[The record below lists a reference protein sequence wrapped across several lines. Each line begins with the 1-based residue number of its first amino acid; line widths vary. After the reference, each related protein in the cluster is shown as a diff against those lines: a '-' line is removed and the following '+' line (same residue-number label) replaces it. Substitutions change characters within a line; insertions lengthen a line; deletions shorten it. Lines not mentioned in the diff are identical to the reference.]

1 MKKGFTLIELLVA
14 VGIFTVILGIIFTF
28 FNPIEF
34 AKRQRD
40 IKRINDL
47 NSLASAIE
55 TCIAVNPNC
64 NLGEDDNFIYISVP
78 SGKENI
84 PSTTTDATGKIW
96 FIHTVTS
103 SDLYNINGTGWLPVD
118 FSSLRYSPLS
128 SLPVDPIN
136 SFSQKYFYSYVF
148 NKDAKEF
155 EINANLEY
163 SAFRKNGRS
172 DKTSTD
178 GGSDLEIYEV
188 GNNKCLIYNTLYGD
202 ITTTTCGYIQS
213 ESENTGTGGELINY
227 ITLTNVTGTIEAL
240 DLDDSNLYFVGWPP
254 GGVAVPDWIIG
265 KADFDLSNLTITT
278 TEIGL
283 SAPYRDAPLDVKIK
297 GDNLYIGG
305 RQFFG
310 GPEYDFAW
318 RIEKRDKNFNLLSEA
333 TSNPYVG
340 IGPEE
345 IEGLAVDDNNLF
357 LVGNQETQ
365 PGISDWRIEVRG
377 PNLEF
382 YTATSENLSSGDD
395 EALDVAL
402 DDNYIYVVGYYT
414 SFSPATHTVWRIEK
428 RDKSLNLISATDTCV
443 NSSFD
448 CKANAI
454 AIDDSYLYIAG
465 QYGGQW
471 RVEKRNK
478 SDLSLVWAQTI
489 DPTSYNDIP
498 YGIAVDC
505 EGVYIAG
512 TQSVGSNP
520 IWRIEKRNLYT
531 GTIDWATTSS
541 YGNAKDIAVNDQGVF
556 IVGDKNGYF
565 AIEKRNRGAPKC
577 NTTFNEE
584 FDNMLLYEAATTS
597 DGYYL
602 IGGSIIKGQSK
613 DALVLKL
620 YRDGK
625 IATSVSFGGNKDDGF
640 GSLIVD
646 GDYFV
651 GAGYTYSFGTGTPS
665 FSNAYIVKASATSGT
680 IVWQKYFGSDNG
692 DDIIN
697 QIKKAPDGNYIATGY
712 TTSTPYNYQNKEVWV
727 VKINSNTGNII
738 WQTTSNIGNLGNSID
753 ITNDGNYIV
762 GGGGWRIPPYL
773 FIMKINSS
781 TGDVICSSTDI
792 LKGLHGNSWSGI
804 GSIIQTFEGYYLAV
818 YNEFFGAD
826 WYGALIKIS
835 ECDGAMSYRYLIDTL
850 LYDVIQNKDGKYA
863 VMGDSWRI
871 SLSWPSILLAICP
884 QNFKSN
890 EIGTQ
895 EPSDCIINYYP
906 ILSQYGVTI
915 TDGSLIQTPD
925 GGYLLVGYNG
935 ATNFSYVIK
944 TDSNGNAPPYPSS
957 PTLGFKII
965 LKKFFGNILKA
976 LKALFYSF

>member
-34 AKRQRD
+34 SKRQRD

-64 NLGEDDNFIYISVP
+64 NLGYYDDAIYISVP

-84 PSTTTDATGKIW
+84 PSTTTDATGKTW

-148 NKDAKEF
+148 NKDTKEF

-172 DKTSTD
+172 DKTSKD

-202 ITTTTCGYIQS
+202 ITTTTCGYIQN

-227 ITLTNVTGTIEAL
+227 ITFTNVTGTIQAL
-240 DLDDSNLYFVGWPP
+240 DLDSSNLYFAGGSSPP
-254 GGVAVPDWIIG
+254 GPGWMVG
-265 KADFDLSNLTITT
+265 KIDFNLSNYAVATSSSTT
-278 TEIGL
+278 
-283 SAPYRDAPLDVKIK
+283 PYDRPNDIK
-297 GDNLYIGG
+297 VRGDNLYIGG
-305 RQFFG
+305 RQMLGLIAPGYNFG
-310 GPEYDFAW
+310 W
-318 RIEKRDKNFNLLSEA
+318 RTEKRKVSDLSLLSVA
-333 TSNPYVG
+333 TSDPNNSVA
-340 IGPEE
+340 GPEE

-357 LVGNQETQ
+357 LVGYQETQ
-365 PGISDWRIEVRG
+365 AGIGAWRIEARG

-382 YTATSENLSSGDD
+382 YTATSEDLSSGDD
-395 EALDVAL
+395 RALDIAL

-428 RDKSLNLISATDTCV
+428 RDKTLNIISATDTCISE
-443 NSSFD
+443 NFD

-478 SDLSLVWAQTI
+478 SDLSLVWAKTT

-541 YGNAKDIAVNDQGVF
+541 SGNAKDIAVNDQGVF

-577 NTTFNEE
+577 NTTFYEK
-584 FDNMLLYEAATTS
+584 FDNMVLYEAATTS

-602 IGGSIIKGQSK
+602 IGGSIIKGQNR

-625 IATSVSFGGNKDDGF
+625 IATSMSFGGNNDDEF
-640 GSLIVD
+640 RSLIVD
-646 GDYFV
+646 GDYFI
-651 GAGYTYSFGTGTPS
+651 GAGYTYSYGTGTPQT
-665 FSNAYIVKASATSGT
+665 SNAYIVKASATSGT
-680 IVWQKYFGSDNG
+680 IVWEKYFGSDNG

-697 QIKKAPDGNYIATGY
+697 QIKKAPDGNYIATGF
-712 TTSTPYNYQNKEVWV
+712 TTSGVWV

-738 WQTTSNIGNLGNSID
+738 WQTTSNIGNSGNSID

-762 GGGGWRIPPYL
+762 GGKGWRTPPYL

-792 LKGLHGNSWSGI
+792 LNIGGSYYPTTISKNGI
-804 GSIIQTFEGYYLAV
+804 ESIIQTFEGYYLAV
-818 YNEFFGAD
+818 YNEYTNNWHGI
-826 WYGALIKIS
+826 LMKLL
-835 ECDGAMSYRYLIDTL
+835 ECDGSISSKYLYNEF
-850 LYDVIQNKDGKYA
+850 LYDVIQNKDGNYA
-863 VMGDSWRI
+863 VMGYSWRY
-871 SLSWPSILLAICP
+871 SPSIFLAVYP
-884 QNFKSN
+884 QNFKSGYT
-890 EIGTQ
+890 E
-895 EPSDCIINYYP
+895 DHIIKPYYS
-906 ILSQYGVTI
+906 ILSQYGGVY
-915 TDGSLIQTPD
+915 DGSLIQTSD
-925 GGYLLVGYNG
+925 GGYLLVGNNEY
-935 ATNFSYVIK
+935 TKVSYVIK
-944 TDSNGNAPPYPSS
+944 TDSNGNAPSYPSY
-957 PTLGFKII
+957 PTLGFKDYI
-965 LKKFFGNILKA
+965 KKFFGNILKA

>member
-1 MKKGFTLIELLVA
+1 MKRGFTLIELLVA

-34 AKRQRD
+34 SKRQRD

-64 NLGEDDNFIYISVP
+64 NLGYYDDAIYISVP

-172 DKTSTD
+172 DKTSKD

-213 ESENTGTGGELINY
+213 EEAGGTGGELIEQ

-240 DLDDSNLYFVGWPP
+240 DLDDSKLYFVGWPQGQGP
-254 GGVAVPDWIIG
+254 GPDWIIG
-265 KADFDLSNLTITT
+265 KTDFDLGSITITT
-278 TEIGL
+278 TDPFNG
-283 SAPYRDAPLDVKIK
+283 PYPDAPFDIKIK
-297 GDNLYIGG
+297 GNNLYIGG
-305 RQFFG
+305 RQMVVPQDG
-310 GPEYDFAW
+310 GPDFAW
-318 RIEKRDKNFNLLSEA
+318 RIEKRDKIFNLLSEA

-345 IEGLAVDDNNLF
+345 IEGLAVDDNNNLF

-382 YTATSENLSSGDD
+382 YTVASENLSSGDD

-402 DDNYIYVVGYYT
+402 DDNYIYIVGYYT

-428 RDKSLNLISATDTCV
+428 RDKTSNLISATDTCV
-443 NSSFD
+443 DKSFD

-454 AIDDSYLYIAG
+454 AMDDSYLYIAG

-478 SDLSLVWAQTI
+478 SDLSLVWAATI

-512 TQSVGSNP
+512 AQSKDSNP

-531 GTIDWATTSS
+531 GAINWATTSS

-556 IVGDKNGYF
+556 IVGEKNGYF

-577 NTTFNEE
+577 NTKFYEK
-584 FDNMLLYEAATTS
+584 FDNMVLYEAATTS

-625 IATSVSFGGNKDDGF
+625 IATSVSFGGNKDDEF
-640 GSLIVD
+640 KSLIID

-651 GAGYTYSFGTGTPS
+651 GAGYTYSFGTGTPTS
-665 FSNAYIVKASATSGT
+665 SNAYVVKASATSGT
-680 IVWQKYFGSDNG
+680 IVWQKYFG
-692 DDIIN
+692 DDVYDDTIN
-697 QIKKAPDGNYIATGY
+697 QIKKTPDGNYIAVGNYIYKISSSTG
-712 TTSTPYNYQNKEVWV
+712 EIIW
-727 VKINSNTGNII
+727 SNT
-738 WQTTSNIGNLGNSID
+738 TTGMLPNSVD
-753 ITNDGNYIV
+753 ITNDGNYIL
-762 GGGGWRIPPYL
+762 GGHQGYSPPYL
-773 FIMKINSS
+773 KIAQISSS
-781 TGDVICSSTDI
+781 TGQAICSSTI
-792 LKGLHGNSWSGI
+792 VEGYTSAYSSKGI
-804 GSIIQTFEGYYLAV
+804 ESIIQTFEGYYLAV
-818 YNEFFGAD
+818 DNEWDGSLA
-826 WYGALIKIS
+826 YGVLRKIL
-835 ECDGAMSYRYLIDTL
+835 ECDGSISSKYLYKEF
-850 LYDVIQNKDGKYA
+850 LYDVIQNKNGNYA
-863 VMGDSWRI
+863 VMGYSER
-871 SLSWPSILLAICP
+871 SSPSIFLAVYP
-884 QNFKSN
+884 QNFKGVEDS
-890 EIGTQ
+890 
-895 EPSDCIINYYP
+895 IIKPYYP
-906 ILSQYGVTI
+906 NSGIY
-915 TDGSLIQTPD
+915 DGSLIQTPD
-925 GGYLLVGYNG
+925 SGYLLVGNNRF
-935 ATNFSYVIK
+935 TNVSYVIK
-944 TDSNGNAPPYPSS
+944 TDSNGNAPRFPS
-957 PTLGFKII
+957 PPALGFKDYI
-965 LKKFFGNILKA
+965 KRFFGNILKA

>member
-64 NLGEDDNFIYISVP
+64 NLGYDDSFIYISVP

-84 PSTTTDATGKIW
+84 PSTTTDATGKTW

-148 NKDAKEF
+148 NKNTKEF

-172 DKTSTD
+172 DKTSKD

-188 GNNKCLIYNTLYGD
+188 GNNKCLIYNTLYGN

-213 ESENTGTGGELINY
+213 ESEKTGGTGGELINY
-227 ITLTNVTGTIEAL
+227 ITLTNATGTIQAL
-240 DLDDSNLYFVGWPP
+240 DLDSSNLYFTGRSSPP
-254 GGVAVPDWIIG
+254 GPSWMVG
-265 KADFDLSNLTITT
+265 KIDFNLSNYAVATSPSTT
-278 TEIGL
+278 
-283 SAPYRDAPLDVKIK
+283 PYDGPNDIK
-297 GDNLYIGG
+297 VRGDNLYIGG
-305 RQFFG
+305 RQMLGLIEPGFNFG
-310 GPEYDFAW
+310 W
-318 RIEKRDKNFNLLSEA
+318 RIEKRKASDLSFLSVT
-333 TSNPYVG
+333 TSDPNNSVA
-340 IGPEE
+340 GPEE

-357 LVGNQETQ
+357 LVGYQETQ
-365 PGISDWRIEVRG
+365 AGIGAWRIEARG

-382 YTATSENLSSGDD
+382 YTATSEDLSSGDD
-395 EALDVAL
+395 RALDVAL
-402 DDNYIYVVGYYT
+402 DGNYIYVVGYYT

-428 RDKSLNLISATDTCV
+428 RDKTLNIISATDTCI
-443 NSSFD
+443 SESFD

-478 SDLSLVWAQTI
+478 SDLSLVWAKTI

-505 EGVYIAG
+505 EGVYVAG
-512 TQSVGSNP
+512 TQSVDSNP

-531 GTIDWATTSS
+531 GAIDWATTSS

-556 IVGDKNGYF
+556 IVGDKNVGGTYYF

-577 NTTFNEE
+577 NTTFYEK

-602 IGGSIIKGQSK
+602 IGGSIIKGQSR

-625 IATSVSFGGNKDDGF
+625 IATSVSFGGNKDDEF
-640 GSLIVD
+640 RSLIVD

-651 GAGYTYSFGTGTPS
+651 GAGRTYSFGTGTPQT
-665 FSNAYIVKASATSGT
+665 SNAYVVKASATSGT
-680 IVWQKYFGSDNG
+680 IVWEKYFGDDNG

-697 QIKKAPDGNYIATGY
+697 QIKKTPDGNYIAVGY
-712 TTSTPYNYQNKEVWV
+712 TTSGVWV

-738 WQTTSNIGNLGNSID
+738 WQTTSNIGDSGNSID

-762 GGGGWRIPPYL
+762 GGKGWRIPPYL

-781 TGDVICSSTDI
+781 TGNVICSSTDI
-792 LKGLHGNSWSGI
+792 LNIRESYYPSTISKNGI
-804 GSIIQTFEGYYLAV
+804 ESIIQTFEGYYLAV
-818 YNEFFGAD
+818 YNEYTNNWHGV
-826 WYGALIKIS
+826 LMKLL
-835 ECDGAMSYRYLIDTL
+835 ECDGSISTKYLYNEF
-850 LYDVIQNKDGKYA
+850 LYDVIQNKDGNYA
-863 VMGDSWRI
+863 VMGYFFS
-871 SLSWPSILLAICP
+871 SSPSIFLAVYP
-884 QNFKSN
+884 QNFKS
-890 EIGTQ
+890 GYTK
-895 EPSDCIINYYP
+895 DHIIKPYYS
-906 ILSQYGVTI
+906 ILSQYGGVW
-915 TDGSLIQTPD
+915 DGSLIQTPD
-925 GGYLLVGYNG
+925 GGYLLVGNNEY
-935 ATNFSYVIK
+935 TKVSYVIK
-944 TDSNGNAPPYPSS
+944 TDSNGNAPRYPSP
-957 PTLGFKII
+957 PTLSFKDYI
-965 LKKFFGNILKA
+965 KRFFGNILKS